1 MPILP
6 LIDLLI
12 LVAWSALFV
21 AFVEKAAV
29 LTVHTRLHL
38 FGMRPL
44 DWVLFAGV
52 CLLFALA
59 LAARVWLKAAEP
71 GLLRARRERVGRGGE
86 VLPDFPDPR
95 EPLAPAEREPAPA
108 LLVRRAAG
116 G

>member
-1 MPILP
+1 VPVLP

-29 LTVHTRLHL
+29 LTVATRLHL
-38 FGMRPL
+38 FGLTPF
-44 DWVLFAGV
+44 DWVVAAGV

-59 LAARVWLKAAEP
+59 LAARVWVKAAEP
-71 GLLRARRERVGRGGE
+71 QALRVRREWGGRGTE

-95 EPLAPAEREPAPA
+95 ENPVQR
-108 LLVRRAAG
+108 VG
-116 G
+116 